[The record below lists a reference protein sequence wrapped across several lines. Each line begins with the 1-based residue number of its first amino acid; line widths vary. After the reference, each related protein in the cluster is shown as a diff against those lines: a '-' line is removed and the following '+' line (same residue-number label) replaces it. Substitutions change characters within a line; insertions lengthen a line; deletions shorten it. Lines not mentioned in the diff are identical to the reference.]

1 MTQNVLSIT
10 EKPSGTDFKEEYE
23 MNELK
28 NEYTWDELYER
39 AIDCACMSPELRAKD
54 QARYVLRDVILEED
68 GYDIEQCECAE
79 EEIDTFLW
87 KRETPVLFDENGNIV
102 SK

>member
-1 MTQNVLSIT
+1 MSEI
-10 EKPSGTDFKEEYE
+10 KK
-23 MNELK
+23 
-28 NEYTWDELYER
+28 EYTWDELYER
-39 AIDCACMSPELRAKD
+39 AIDCACMSSELRAKD
-54 QARYVLRDVILEED
+54 HAKFLLRDIILEEA

-87 KRETPVLFDENGNIV
+87 KRDNPVLFDENGYLV